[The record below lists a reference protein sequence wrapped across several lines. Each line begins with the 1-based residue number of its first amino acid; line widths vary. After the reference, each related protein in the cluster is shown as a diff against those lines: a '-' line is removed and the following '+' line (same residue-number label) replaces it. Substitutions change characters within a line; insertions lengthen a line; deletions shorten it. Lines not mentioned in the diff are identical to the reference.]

1 MSAGVLNFPMLRGWS
16 LAGLGGYA
24 PVPLQ
29 QALEVM
35 WANTPFGTSAFI
47 TKEDFQASM
56 SKLIS
61 GGKYTLVRTSDGSAR
76 GAVSADDAIAMLDA
90 NNAKANLPPLTP
102 AKKTGISTT
111 ILNLSS
117 KGYFIISGG
126 GGGSNSS
133 PSPSASPSASPATVP
148 AIVNDAT
155 TPGDGKEPAAID
167 TFNAAIEIV
176 KSMAPGIN
184 AARQAEAAQKLL
196 DKQAAGK
203 QIYRK
208 KKNWTPWIIGGV
220 GALVVLGIV
229 YVAVKR

>member
-24 PVPLQ
+24 PVPVQ
-29 QALEVM
+29 QAAQIM
-35 WANTPFGTSAFI
+35 WANTPFGTSYVI
-47 TKEDFQASM
+47 KEPDFKKNM
-56 SKLIS
+56 SDLLS
-61 GGKYTLVRTSDGSAR
+61 GGKYTFVQTSDGSVL

-90 NNAKANLPPLTP
+90 KNAKDNKPPLTP
-102 AKKTGISTT
+102 VARDGITT
-111 ILNLSS
+111 TMSNLAS
-117 KGYFIISGG
+117 KGYFIIAK
-126 GGGSNSS
+126 GGSSSNS
-133 PSPSASPSASPATVP
+133 PSPSASPATVS

-176 KSMAPGIN
+176 KSMAPGIA

-203 QIYRK
+203 QIYRRK
-208 KKNWTPWIIGGV
+208 RNWTPWIVGGV
-220 GALVVLGIV
+220 GALVVLGLV
-229 YVAVKR
+229 YVVTRE